1 MKKVIAKFLLFVY
14 LQHVKE
20 DWNEYTPLGKF
31 IIYPAW
37 FIKSIFIWIISPI
50 FIVQYLFLESDTYKT
65 MMKMQESMSPKQ
77 IKTYNKMATRN
88 FLNKL
93 RK

>member
-1 MKKVIAKFLLFVY
+1 MKQKIAKFLLFVY
-14 LQHVKE
+14 LHHVKE

-37 FIKSIFIWIISPI
+37 FIRSFFIWLISPI
-50 FIVQYLFLESDTYKT
+50 FIVQYLLLESDTYKT
-65 MMKMQESMSPKQ
+65 MIKMQENMSPDQ
-77 IKTYNKMATRN
+77 IKAYNKMATNN
-88 FLNKL
+88 FLNKI